1 MSGSFVLLTDSS
13 VDMPA
18 DYFSKHDVP
27 FESLEYTIDGASYE
41 DDAGNSMAYGEF
53 YNKIRQGIMST
64 TTMININKYLAFFET
79 YLKQGKD
86 ILYLA
91 FTSALSG
98 SCACSIAAAKEL
110 REAFPDREIVVVDSL
125 CASMGEGLLLHYA
138 IKLRDEGKSLFET
151 RDWLEE
157 NKQRI
162 NHLFT
167 VDSLM
172 HLYRG
177 GRLSKA
183 SAIVGTLIGIKP
195 VLNVSP
201 EGTLVACGKVR
212 GRTQA
217 LDRLVSWMDECI
229 DHTEFDMI
237 MISHGDCL
245 EEAQYVGDQIKKK
258 YKVQELLINHVGPVI
273 GSHSGPGTIALFFMG
288 KPRVPNKV

>member
-1 MSGSFVLLTDSS
+1 MSGNFVLLTDSS
-13 VDMPA
+13 VDLPA
-18 DYFSKHDVP
+18 DYLAKHDVP
-27 FESLEYTIDGASYE
+27 FASLEYTIDGVSYE
-41 DDAGNSMAYGEF
+41 DDAGKSMPYGEF
-53 YNKIRQGIMST
+53 YDKIRKGVMST
-64 TTMININKYLAFFET
+64 TTMINIDKYLAFFEPF
-79 YLKQGKD
+79 LKQGKD

-98 SCACSIAAAKEL
+98 SCACSLAAAKEL
-110 REAFPDREIVVVDSL
+110 KQAYPEREIAVIDSL

-138 IKLRDEGKSLFET
+138 IGLRDEGKSLQEVC
-151 RDWLEE
+151 DWLEQ
-157 NKQRI
+157 NKQRL

-183 SAIVGTLIGIKP
+183 SAIMGTLIGIKP

-217 LDRLVSWMDECI
+217 LDRLVSWMDECV

-237 MISHGDCL
+237 MISHGDCK
-245 EEAQYVGDQIKKK
+245 EEAQRVGDQIMKK
-258 YKVQELLINHVGPVI
+258 YKVKELLINHVGPVI
-273 GSHSGPGTIALFFMG
+273 GSHSGPGTVALFFLG
-288 KPRVPNKV
+288 KPRVAHGQ